1 MGERARASFDLLPKG
16 AQPAM
21 DERAHRGFKTGQ
33 LVLHDVPQ
41 DFDVDPEV
49 LVDQDIS

>member
-1 MGERARASFDLLPKG
+1 
-16 AQPAM
+16 M